1 MLADED
7 PDILQDAVTHV
18 SKARQTS
25 GQSRSSTE
33 HKVRKTLK
41 MWRLKGT
48 TVTMK
53 QGVTRR
59 RMKNIPRINQFSPSR
74 CPPYGFRQNLHDWME
89 KEHIHNPTIN
99 FKQNRSR
106 NHGYADS
113 SPPRTKLS
121 IWWNMEWNRIRGQ
134 HGQFMRP
141 KTQLYEA
148 KNSNHQA
155 KE

>member
-41 MWRLKGT
+41 IWGLKGT
-48 TVTMK
+48 AMMK

-59 RMKNIPRINQFSPSR
+59 RMKNIPMINQFSHSR
-74 CPPYGFRQNLHDWME
+74 CPP
-89 KEHIHNPTIN
+89 
-99 FKQNRSR
+99 
-106 NHGYADS
+106 
-113 SPPRTKLS
+113 
-121 IWWNMEWNRIRGQ
+121 
-134 HGQFMRP
+134 
-141 KTQLYEA
+141 
-148 KNSNHQA
+148 
-155 KE
+155 